1 MQWGLS
7 GALQAEEVDGAVTL
21 GSLATKAPLHGEE
34 GPCCQQGMLLLRDL
48 WAWEESRQAVKGS
61 EELASRKATHEV
73 GLLLGCFLPSG
84 GGGGGTG
91 RYGGSLVDG
100 WPGFLLLP
108 CLLSCCP
115 PHLSPFWPL
124 PSDELEGECLAQLL
138 RRFPSDF
145 ATSRNISLDAPLAR
159 HLHQC
164 FYHLRL
170 FRKWL
175 VSGQGDLESLDGT
188 ARHGMTCL

>member
-84 GGGGGTG
+84 GGGGD
-91 RYGGSLVDG
+91 RPVWRIPSG
-100 WPGFLLLP
+100 WLARLP
-108 CLLSCCP
+108 P
-115 PHLSPFWPL
+115 PALF
-124 PSDELEGECLAQLL
+124 AQLL
-138 RRFPSDF
+138 PPSPESF
-145 ATSRNISLDAPLAR
+145 LAPP
-159 HLHQC
+159 
-164 FYHLRL
+164 LR
-170 FRKWL
+170 
-175 VSGQGDLESLDGT
+175 
-188 ARHGMTCL
+188 